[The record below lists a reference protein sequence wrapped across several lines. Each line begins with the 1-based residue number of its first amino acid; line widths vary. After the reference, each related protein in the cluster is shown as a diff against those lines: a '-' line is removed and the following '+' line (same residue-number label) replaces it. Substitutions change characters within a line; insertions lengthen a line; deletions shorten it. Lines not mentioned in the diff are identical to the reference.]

1 MQCYS
6 NRENHRHDKLLRLH
20 VTSVFQCPLIR
31 FGTRQRLLF
40 ITKRRNDCST
50 LLPPYSGRLSRR
62 TDMSYYVDPALTT
75 KVSHRFYGLKGVG
88 LLAHIQV
95 FVGKFVGHNS
105 QSQLAPYVVE
115 PSFGNI

>member
-1 MQCYS
+1 MTNFFSYT
-6 NRENHRHDKLLRLH
+6 LLQF
-20 VTSVFQCPLIR
+20 FQCPLIC

-62 TDMSYYVDPALTT
+62 TDMSYYIDPALTT

-88 LLAHIQV
+88 LLAHIREVRWPQ
-95 FVGKFVGHNS
+95 
-105 QSQLAPYVVE
+105 
-115 PSFGNI
+115 